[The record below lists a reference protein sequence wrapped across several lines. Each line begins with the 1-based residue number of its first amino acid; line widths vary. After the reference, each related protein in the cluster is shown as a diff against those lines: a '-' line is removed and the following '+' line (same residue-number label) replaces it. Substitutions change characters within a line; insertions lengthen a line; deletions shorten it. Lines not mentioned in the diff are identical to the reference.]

1 MSAGEQA
8 AAVAGPIEGAGSQ
21 HREDTAVLVVADQRG
36 GKRQALHAVT
46 TRRSQR
52 DERIKGQPGHRAS
65 LADLGE
71 QGR

>member
-21 HREDTAVLVVADQRG
+21 HGEDTAVLVVADQRG

-46 TRRSQR
+46 ARRPQR
-52 DERIKGQPGHRAS
+52 D
-65 LADLGE
+65 
-71 QGR
+71 